1 MFHIIANFSA
11 NSDGRNQTQNCSFNT
26 SHTGILFTKYRSKF
40 LIFKLHKLLW
50 KKYKLRSLSKL
61 LDCGQRLS
69 KECKNLKGIILIFW
83 NTIFRET
90 HRLDHEHSPTP
101 PRPNIHHRTAS
112 FEPCLCLLLK
122 FTTIRYLM
130 FADNFATLQEGLNG
144 IVALLY
150 A

>member
-101 PRPNIHHRTAS
+101 PRPNLYTIGRPPSNPVYAC
-112 FEPCLCLLLK
+112 CLSLQGSDIWCSQ
-122 FTTIRYLM
+122 TTSRPYKRVLM
-130 FADNFATLQEGLNG
+130 G
-144 IVALLY
+144 
-150 A
+150 